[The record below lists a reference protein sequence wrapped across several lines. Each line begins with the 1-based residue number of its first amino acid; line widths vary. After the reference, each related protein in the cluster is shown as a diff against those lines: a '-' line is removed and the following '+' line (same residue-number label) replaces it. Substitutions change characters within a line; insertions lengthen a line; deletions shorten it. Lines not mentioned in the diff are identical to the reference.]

1 LAKKGAKQAVLET
14 DTLTLDYTL
23 AELSSSQHRSGLAGL
38 VLMVRWLHRF
48 EHWKQDGSAIC
59 EIDNL
64 SDRGATLR
72 INQLGLQALLYEV
85 YAASWEEKTEYKLRE
100 DKETGEIIQPIRTEE
115 VPDKDSKTGKVKI
128 DKKTGQPKT
137 KTAYYYPMFVPKGA
151 FLVDPQY
158 DRSSDGKNGLWIKLW
173 RDALWAI
180 LKAKALSRNSF
191 KARANELSDTKDV
204 KDIWKNLANPSS
216 KVKLAGS
223 FYLGV
228 QEKNAEDIP
237 FKDRGRY
244 QFLLHFWFFVAQIYV
259 PIKINI
265 EKDKESK
272 NIQENIDFW
281 GYVIAIPDIANL
293 KLFCDEFFEFLSSRE
308 IKPFKFLPRECII
321 DLQLEAALEMSKRLE
336 LQLNKSESKKS
347 MSDLVNGIDIIH
359 AHRPKDDTKFIY
371 IRRFLPTM
379 EMANEYEVIKNSLW
393 SPTFRHQ
400 RLLNLVRDKKWYTGF
415 DSLLC
420 TIPYEQTMENDYF
433 RHDSRESFKYE
444 VGDMTEETLEIP
456 EESDLPE
463 YSRQKLILR
472 LVRTYVTRKLNTK
485 HGLEWKSEWTNL
497 RKTKEGREKLDK
509 LRDYQ
514 EFNEK
519 KAKIAKSA
527 FLDIRSRTETSEF
540 INYFACTICSVPQ
553 YMKEEHF
560 VQLTQDLYE
569 KTDEVRTITLL
580 ALSANS

>member
-1 LAKKGAKQAVLET
+1 MAKKGAKQAVLET

-59 EIDNL
+59 EIDDNL
-64 SDRGATLR
+64 SDCGATLR
-72 INQLGLQALLYEV
+72 INQLGLQALLNEV
-85 YAASWEEKTEYKLRE
+85 YAASWEEQERAQVLKNSRTKEVIPYLRE
-100 DKETGEIIQPIRTEE
+100 EE
-115 VPDKDSKTGKVKI
+115 KNEV
-128 DKKTGQPKT
+128 DKKGNPIKKKVYIYQSV
-137 KTAYYYPMFVPKGA
+137 VPKGA
-151 FLVDPQY
+151 FIADADPEG
-158 DRSSDGKNGLWIKLW
+158 DRGRWIKLW
-173 RDALWAI
+173 RDMLWRTLRGVATTRTPYE
-180 LKAKALSRNSF
+180 S
-191 KARANELSDTKDV
+191 RANGNYTEDADK
-204 KDIWKNLANPSS
+204 IWKELLQPAEFTVNLPSTY
-216 KVKLAGS
+216 
-223 FYLGV
+223 YLGAQASNPENV
-228 QEKNAEDIP
+228 P
-237 FKDRGRY
+237 FKDRARY
-244 QFLLHFWFFVAQIYV
+244 QFLLHFWVFAASIYV
-259 PIKINI
+259 PAV
-265 EKDKESK
+265 
-272 NIQENIDFW
+272 IDNEGNREFV
-281 GYVIAIPDIANL
+281 GYAIAIPDISQL
-293 KLFCDEFFEFLSSRE
+293 KTFCDEFPQLLQGRGNEVTGYRPREAVVDLAVEGALDVIRRLRDRVSRLETGIGDIVLGVDVIHADKQGNNVRILGTTRLDPPEQEWIDKYRE
-308 IKPFKFLPRECII
+308 IRE
-321 DLQLEAALEMSKRLE
+321 
-336 LQLNKSESKKS
+336 
-347 MSDLVNGIDIIH
+347 
-359 AHRPKDDTKFIY
+359 
-371 IRRFLPTM
+371 
-379 EMANEYEVIKNSLW
+379 SLW
-393 SPTFRHQ
+393 SAIFRRQ
-400 RLLNLVRDKKWYTGF
+400 RLLNHVSRKPWYTGF

-485 HGLEWKSEWTNL
+485 HGLEWKSEWTTL

-553 YMKEEHF
+553 YIKEEHF